1 MIGHQKN
8 FIWKS
13 IKRTIDIIGS
23 LTGLLLST
31 PIILYSAF
39 KINQSSKGPIFYLQ
53 ERIGL
58 NGHSFKIYKLR
69 SMFEEAETE
78 IPLLASLE
86 DPRITPWGKT
96 MRKWRIDELP
106 QFLNVLKGD
115 MSIVG
120 PRPERAFYI
129 NKIKEQRPDYLQLLN
144 VKPGITSAGMINFG
158 YAENIEEMIERMQY
172 DLAYVNDP
180 SFFKD
185 LKIIIGTF
193 SVLTNGKGK

>member
-1 MIGHQKN
+1 MTGPQKN
-8 FIWKS
+8 VMWNP

-23 LTGLLLST
+23 LIGLLLST
-31 PIILYSAF
+31 PIICYSVF
-39 KINQSSKGPIFYLQ
+39 KIKQTSKGPVFYTQ

-58 NGHSFKIYKLR
+58 NGKPFKIYKLR

-78 IPLLASLE
+78 IPLLSSLE
-86 DPRITPWGKT
+86 DPRITPWGKI

-120 PRPERAFYI
+120 PRPERGYYI
-129 NKIKEQRPDYLQLLN
+129 NKIKEQRPEYLQLLN
-144 VKPGITSAGMINFG
+144 VKPGITSAGMIKFG

-193 SVLTNGKGK
+193 SILTNGKGK